1 MGRGRRQMA
10 TATLARPCYRR
21 QREGTTME
29 IRIDSLLCG
38 AERASGT
45 VVIIDVFRAF
55 TTAAVALARGAAKIV
70 MVSSVAEALALRS
83 AGVGQ
88 LCMGEVQGCA
98 PPGFDLGN
106 SPFAASQAHVNGMTI
121 IQRTSA
127 GTQGV
132 VSARH
137 ADQLYSGSLVTAN
150 ATARAILRHA
160 PQRTT
165 LVAMGDMESL
175 AATKTSCVPFICAIY
190 WKVGQATFKE
200 FAKSSLQELVSRI
213 STIEPNRIFI
223 PATWKL
229 RLTLT
234 ATTSPSAL
242 PKKMATG
249 GVDGTLRETSSPL
262 PNTGEPP
269 GSA

>member
-1 MGRGRRQMA
+1 MA
-10 TATLARPCYRR
+10 IATRNRAIGDNVRA
-21 QREGTTME
+21 TME

-70 MVSSVAEALALRS
+70 MVSSVAEALSLRS

-88 LCMGEVQGCA
+88 LCMGEVEGCA

-106 SPFAASQAHVNGMTI
+106 SPFAASQAHVDGMTI

-160 PQRTT
+160 PQQTT
-165 LVAMGDMESL
+165 LVAMGDNGVSRNDEDEL
-175 AATKTSCVPFICAIY
+175 CAIHLRNLLQGRPSHVQGIREVILAGARIADFY
-190 WKVGQATFKE
+190 DRAKPHLHPGDLEIALDVDRYDFAVRITKE
-200 FAKSSLQELVSRI
+200 DGRPVARMERYV
-213 STIEPNRIFI
+213 
-223 PATWKL
+223 
-229 RLTLT
+229 LT
-234 ATTSPSAL
+234 
-242 PKKMATG
+242 
-249 GVDGTLRETSSPL
+249 
-262 PNTGEPP
+262 NIGEPP
-269 GSA
+269 AAD